1 MNRFLWFMLTA
12 VAMIAAFTGC
22 SKNPAEPTVS
32 GSTGLNLNTPTGG
45 YTSSNEAPGFGDPS
59 LDPSAND
66 EKPFADPLQS
76 SAQIDSMQSNS
87 AVDWYHFRALWG
99 HLRKDT
105 AETEIS
111 DWSGSL
117 LISRGALVVRRVI
130 KFEDNDTILPR
141 TDRRKVEWTSHTR
154 PHHDG
159 IAVDIFVPRPRPV
172 IDTVGDSSIIVDTS
186 RIIDSIPVI
195 DTILRIDSSII
206 VDPVTHDTTIT
217 YDTTRTWGFHIH
229 YDTTLVFDTT
239 FGGGIVIDT
248 IYPSED
254 ASLTFSTPKYTRVFS
269 LADLLKL
276 DTIVTL
282 EDSNEVAFS
291 ALRIYRNL
299 CPRGFLSGNW
309 GAIDSTGLGYFKG
322 RWISKFGL
330 ADGYVEGHYG
340 YNDDSAKVFFGKWID
355 SAGGFEGFLQGRWG
369 VLGNRHHDK
378 SKVRGWFAGQI
389 LDANMVRAG
398 VLRGGFADSDSLPGG
413 FMAGRWKLLCND
425 EEGDNPGGHSGQPR
439 GGDGDHYDDDGLDD

>member
-1 MNRFLWFMLTA
+1 MKRFLWLTVLA
-12 VAMIAAFTGC
+12 IAMIAAFSGC
-22 SKNPAEPTVS
+22 LKNPAEPTTS
-32 GSTGLNLNTPTGG
+32 GSTTLNLNTPTGG

-66 EKPFADPLQS
+66 EKPYADPMQS
-76 SAQIDSMQSNS
+76 SAQIDSMQTNS

-117 LISRGALVVRRVI
+117 TISRGALVVRRVI

-141 TDRRKVEWTSHTR
+141 TDRRKVEWISHTR

-159 IAVDIFVPRPRPV
+159 IAVDIFVPRPRPI
-172 IDTVGDSSIIVDTS
+172 IDTTGDSSLTVDTTMK
-186 RIIDSIPVI
+186 IDSIPVI
-195 DTILRIDSSII
+195 DTILHIDSSIV
-206 VDPVTHDTTIT
+206 VDTLTNDTTVTVDTTFTLGFHIV
-217 YDTTRTWGFHIH
+217 YDTTFM
-229 YDTTLVFDTT
+229 FDTT
-239 FGGGIVIDT
+239 FAGGGTVIDT
-248 IYPSED
+248 IYPPND
-254 ASLTFSTPKYTRVFS
+254 ASLTFTTPKYSRVFS

-282 EDSNEVAFS
+282 PDTNEVAFS

-299 CPRGFLSGNW
+299 CPRGFVGGQWS
-309 GAIDSTGLGYFKG
+309 AIDSTGLGYFKG
-322 RWISKFGL
+322 RWISKFGF

-340 YNDDSAKVFFGKWID
+340 YNEDSVQVFFGKWID

-369 VLGNRHHDK
+369 VLASRRHHK
-378 SKVRGWFAGQI
+378 SEDRGWFAGQI
-389 LDANMVRAG
+389 LDANMTQIG
-398 VLRGGFADSDSLPGG
+398 VVRGGFAECDSLAGG
-413 FMAGRWKLLCND
+413 FMAGRWKLICND
-425 EEGDNPGGHSGQPR
+425 EEGDSPGGFGGQPR
-439 GGDGDHYDDDGLDD
+439 GDGDHHDDDGFDD